1 MNLALAWI
9 AARKDWRRLLRDP
22 WKLTMWI
29 GIPALIGGMM
39 SMVMGGQSG
48 NVKPRAV
55 LYLEDQDDTMLS
67 GLLVGAFSN
76 EQVGD
81 MVDVIRIPHEE
92 AVERLNDNDGSAA
105 LLIPAGFQDKVMDD
119 EPVTLTFVTNP
130 AQRILPGILEEVLS
144 MLQQGVF
151 YVHRVF
157 GEELKL
163 LRNTIDGTSD
173 FTAADPEV
181 ANIAVQ
187 INAAMRSLEEYLN
200 PMLLKLEFPADE
212 PEPVEGEQP
221 VDESGAASTSKP
233 QATKQ
238 KLPVSFY
245 MLPSILLMA
254 LFFIAQGLSEDL
266 WEEREAGTLRR
277 FLNSPHSVGT
287 FLTSKMLGA
296 AGVYLGLGALLIGL
310 GVAYF
315 DFIPWTV
322 LPLATLWWTAGGV
335 GVFLMMG
342 LLQMMAGSRRG
353 GSLITNLLMF
363 PLLMLGGS
371 FFPFE
376 AMPEWMVVVGGYT
389 PNGWILQE
397 LKPILTSESDLAHLG
412 VSFAGLMGGVA
423 VMFWLLQARVRRI
436 ALGS

>member
-1 MNLALAWI
+1 MSMAISWI

-29 GIPALIGGMM
+29 GIPAMIGGLM

-48 NVKPRAV
+48 DVKPRAV
-55 LYLEDQDDTMLS
+55 LYLEDQDDSMLS

-76 EQVGD
+76 EQVGE

-105 LLIPAGFQDKVMDD
+105 LLIPEGFEDKVMAD

-151 YVHRVF
+151 YIHRVF
-157 GEELKL
+157 GEELEL
-163 LRNTIDGTSD
+163 LRNSIEGTND
-173 FTAADPEV
+173 FTVTDPEV

-187 INAAMRSLEEYLN
+187 INSAMRSLEEYLN
-200 PMLLKLEFPADE
+200 PVLIKLEFPAEAVAEEVDGE
-212 PEPVEGEQP
+212 VVEKKK
-221 VDESGAASTSKP
+221 T
-233 QATKQ
+233 

-266 WEEREAGTLRR
+266 WEEREAGTMKR
-277 FLNSPHSVGT
+277 FLNAPHSVGA
-287 FLTSKMLGA
+287 FLMSKMVGA
-296 AGVYLGLGALLIGL
+296 AGVYLALGIILFSL
-310 GVAYF
+310 GIAYF
-315 DFIPWTV
+315 DFMSWSV

-335 GVFLMMG
+335 GVFLLMG
-342 LLQMMAGSRRG
+342 ILQMIAGSRRG

-363 PLLMLGGS
+363 PLLMIGGS

-397 LKPILTSESDLAHLG
+397 LKPILLSEVELGHLG
-412 VSFAGLMGGVA
+412 ISLAGLLVGCVVLYLA
-423 VMFWLLQARVRRI
+423 LQARVRRI

>member
-1 MNLALAWI
+1 MSMAVSWV
-9 AARKDWRRLLRDP
+9 AAHKDWRRLLRDP

-29 GIPALIGGMM
+29 GIPALIGGLMT
-39 SMVMGGQSG
+39 MVMGGG
-48 NVKPRAV
+48 GGDVKPRAV

-105 LLIPAGFQDKVMDD
+105 LLIPEGFQDKVMDD
-119 EPVTLTFVTNP
+119 EPVVLTFVTNP
-130 AQRILPGILEEVLS
+130 AQRILPGILEEVLT

-151 YVHRVF
+151 YIHRIF
-157 GEELKL
+157 GEELEL
-163 LRNTIDGTSD
+163 LRNTVDGTSD

-181 ANIAVQ
+181 ANIAVK
-187 INAAMRSLEEYLN
+187 INSAMRSLEEYLN
-200 PMLLKLEFPADE
+200 PVLIKLEFPADE
-212 PEPVEGEQP
+212 PEVPAEETESDEAAAATQEEETKVPV
-221 VDESGAASTSKP
+221 A
-233 QATKQ
+233 
-238 KLPVSFY
+238 FY

-266 WEEREAGTLRR
+266 WEEREAGTLKR
-277 FLNSPHSVGT
+277 FLNSPNSLTT
-287 FLTSKMLGA
+287 FVTSKMLGA
-296 AGVYLGLGALLIGL
+296 AGVYLALGAIFMAV
-310 GVAYF
+310 GVLYF
-315 DFIPWTV
+315 DFMPWSV
-322 LPLATLWWTAGGV
+322 LPLATLWWAAGGIA
-335 GVFLMMG
+335 VFLMMCWI
-342 LLQMMAGSRRG
+342 QMLAGSRRG

-376 AMPEWMVVVGGYT
+376 AMPEWMVNAGGYT

-397 LKPILTSESDLAHLG
+397 LKPILLQESNLGTLA
-412 VSFAGLMGGVA
+412 VSFAGLIAGCA
-423 VMFWLLQARVRRI
+423 LLYALLHRRMWRI